1 MSSKACLQIP
11 ALPVSRY
18 ASLNDICDVLGGV
31 SKLMLPIQEALN
43 TTSAVRSRTE
53 ERSIYVKHRKAVG
66 LDIM

>member
-11 ALPVSRY
+11 ALPVWRY

-53 ERSIYVKHRKAVG
+53 ERSTYVKHRESVG